1 MSIGNLKM
9 VLNVLLKIH
18 WVPFTELFN
27 IAVRNS
33 NVSVVKKLLQVGP
46 SQMKVLSLLSHDSSK
61 CFQGILVRSCRPC

>member
-1 MSIGNLKM
+1 MSMGNLKM

-27 IAVRNS
+27 IFNITVRNS

-46 SQMKVLSLLSHDSSK
+46 SQMKV
-61 CFQGILVRSCRPC
+61 